1 MRSFLATVVLALVFG
16 VVGGVGSRYLGGGPA
31 TVALPG
37 TVSDGAS
44 PRTGPADDDSA
55 PALRLARLDSR
66 IATLEAQ
73 VAQLVQRQRD
83 VTREAVT
90 GDAAAS
96 VAGVSPPL
104 SEREALLL
112 AGVHPDTA
120 DEILGRLS
128 RREFRKLELQNLI
141 RRRDIPDKR
150 AYIEELSELNRE
162 PLSLRTELGDE
173 AYDSYLLARGQ
184 PNRVQVASVMPG
196 SPAEANGI
204 HAGDIILRYG
214 GAMIFTWQDLH
225 EATTGGA
232 FGSFA
237 NIELERDGIP
247 MNIVVPRGVLG
258 VRAEAIR
265 STPGRP

>member
-1 MRSFLATVVLALVFG
+1 MRSFLTTAVLALVFG

-31 TVALPG
+31 TIEPSG
-37 TVSDGAS
+37 TVSDGLT
-44 PRTGPADDDSA
+44 PGTVPAGDENRAAA
-55 PALRLARLDSR
+55 PQPARLDSR
-66 IATLEAQ
+66 VATLEAQ

-83 VTREAVT
+83 VAR
-90 GDAAAS
+90 DAATGR
-96 VAGVSPPL
+96 VATTVAAISPPL
-104 SEREALLL
+104 SEREALLR
-112 AGVHPDTA
+112 AGVHPDTV

-128 RREFRKLELQNLI
+128 RQEFRKLELQNLI

-162 PLSLRTELGDE
+162 PLSLRTELGDA

-184 PNRVQVASVMPG
+184 HNRVKVASVMPG

-204 HAGDIILRYG
+204 HVGDIILRYG

-237 NIELERDGIP
+237 NIELERDGVP

-265 STPGRP
+265 STPE